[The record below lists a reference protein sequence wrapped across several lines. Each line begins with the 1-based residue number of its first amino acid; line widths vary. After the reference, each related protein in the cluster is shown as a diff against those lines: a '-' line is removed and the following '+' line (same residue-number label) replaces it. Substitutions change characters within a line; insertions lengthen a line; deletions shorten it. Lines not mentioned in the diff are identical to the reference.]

1 MDLTGLGQLFNIERP
16 SVDSSK
22 DFIGNAVRLDAVIGL
37 IAHDD
42 RAVRPT
48 SLSNRKGFGVQVS
61 TPGLSVRRTARKE
74 F

>member
-22 DFIGNAVRLDAVIGL
+22 DFIRNTVRLDAVIGL

-42 RAVRPT
+42 RGSTAKVVVEPQGVRGSSFQARAVRA
-48 SLSNRKGFGVQVS
+48 KDG
-61 TPGLSVRRTARKE
+61 
-74 F
+74 

>member
-22 DFIGNAVRLDAVIGL
+22 DFIRNTVRLDAVIGL

-42 RAVRPT
+42 R
-48 SLSNRKGFGVQVS
+48 GS
-61 TPGLSVRRTARKE
+61 TAKVVVEP
-74 F
+74 